1 MQLLQ
6 IKGPLRLER
15 LEGEGMVMKAGS
27 KGSPEAQTGGKVVVR
42 LESLVRTDC
51 LKCSRGLQEEM

>member
-1 MQLLQ
+1 MQLSQ
-6 IKGPLRLER
+6 IEESLGLER
-15 LEGEGMVMKAGS
+15 LEGGGMVIKAGS

-51 LKCSRGLQEEM
+51 LECSRGLQEEM